1 MDEQNQQNNEQK
13 ETNVQERD
21 EQVKPAK
28 KYLSIKPFTFIM
40 LMFLTI
46 LLTAGLTIFALTF
59 GDEKVVEV
67 SVPVEREEFSKLY
80 DAYDE
85 LKEKYYVDID
95 DEKVVFGAIN
105 GMFEALDDPYSDFMN
120 KEEADQF
127 NADLSS
133 SFQGIGAEI
142 QERNGNIVVVSPIK
156 NSPAEKA
163 GLLPEDVILLVDGKS
178 IQGMSASEAVLLIRG
193 EKGTPV
199 TLTIQRG
206 DSDETMEI
214 KIVRDEIPV
223 ETVYGEMGNDKI
235 AHIQIT
241 SFSEKTYEDL
251 EKLLV
256 QYDQEGMKS
265 VILDVRQNP
274 GGFLTSAIDI
284 ANLFVEEGKPIVQ
297 VQSREGKPEVMVAE
311 GGKKYNIPVVV
322 LIDNGSASASEILAG
337 ALRESAGAKIV
348 GLTSF
353 GKGTVQTV
361 SYLPDGSNL
370 KFTTGK
376 WLTPD
381 GNWINEK
388 GIKPDI
394 EVKYP
399 EYATLPFINPE
410 TELSKGTTSPA
421 VNAAEQMLDALGYD
435 VGKVDTE
442 FDNSTV
448 AAVKSFQADHNL
460 EQTGSIAGETTY
472 EIMDA
477 LREKIDQDD
486 PQIKKAT
493 ELLTKNADTEQE
505 KKAE

>member
-163 GLLPEDVILLVDGKS
+163 GLLPEDVILLVDGES

-223 ETVYGEMGNDKI
+223 ETVYGEMGDDKI

-442 FDNSTV
+442 FDDSTV